1 MGKNLFRATV
11 PIRFAAACLTTTAVF
26 LTGGMVSRADEA
38 THAELPEVVSTTAPV
53 RARNVVQASTP
64 LKVSAQTVEAGEAPD
79 EAELIDAALV
89 EQGYFREDVPLTFEE
104 QDYLQTACA
113 EFGVDYE
120 LMLSLIYRETR
131 FQNIVG
137 DGGNSIGYCQIQPRW
152 WGSLMEEIGAEDLTD
167 PYDNFRTGCAIV
179 AQLTEKYGNVRD
191 ALSAYNTGAPGHTE
205 YAASVL
211 AGMEVWTNA

>member
-1 MGKNLFRATV
+1 MGKNPFRVMV
-11 PIRFAAACLTTTAVF
+11 PIKFAAACFATTAVF

-38 THAELPEVVSTTAPV
+38 TPAELPMVVSTPAPI
-53 RARNVVQASTP
+53 RARNVVRVSAP
-64 LKVSAQTVEAGEAPD
+64 VKVSAPPEEASEAPD

-104 QDYLQTACA
+104 QDFLHSACE
-113 EFGVDYE
+113 EFGVEYE

-137 DGGNSIGYCQIQPRW
+137 DGGDSIGYCQIQPRW
-152 WGSLMEEIGAEDLTD
+152 WGGLMEEIGAEDLTA

-179 AQLTEKYGNVRD
+179 AQLTERYGNVRD

-205 YAASVL
+205 YASTVL
-211 AGMEVWTNA
+211 AGMEVWTEA

>member
-1 MGKNLFRATV
+1 MGKNLFSATV
-11 PIRFAAACLTTTAVF
+11 PIRFAAACLATTAVF
-26 LTGGMVSRADEA
+26 LTGGIVSQADETTPA
-38 THAELPEVVSTTAPV
+38 KLPETVSTPAPI
-53 RARNVVQASTP
+53 RARNVVRSSTP
-64 LKVSAQTVEAGEAPD
+64 VKVSAPPAEASEAPD

-89 EQGYFREDVPLTFEE
+89 EQGYFRDDVPLTFEE
-104 QDYLQTACA
+104 QDFLHGACE
-113 EFGVDYE
+113 EFGVEYE

-152 WGSLMEEIGAEDLTD
+152 WGRLMEEIGAEDLTD
-167 PYDNFRTGCAIV
+167 PYDNFRTGCAILSN
-179 AQLTEKYGNVRD
+179 LTARYGNVRD

-211 AGMEVWTNA
+211 EGMDVWKNA

>member
-38 THAELPEVVSTTAPV
+38 TPAELPDAVSTPAAI
-53 RARNVVQASTP
+53 RARNVVRVSTP
-64 LKVSAQTVEAGEAPD
+64 VKVSAPPAEASEAPNED
-79 EAELIDAALV
+79 ELIDAALV

-152 WGSLMEEIGAEDLTD
+152 WGGLMEEIGAEDLTD

-191 ALSAYNTGAPGHTE
+191 ALSAYNTGSPGYTE
-205 YAASVL
+205 YAAAVL
-211 AGMEVWTNA
+211 TGMEVWTDA